1 MNYSLFAKNRFS
13 KVVVDDNEYIE
24 FITGGKYKKEVIVD
38 KVTWVKYLHK
48 YHWTAIVSKDGYTT
62 VKTSINK
69 RTVYIHR
76 MIIENEFIE
85 LDYWGQAIDH
95 INGNPLDNRLS
106 NLRIYNAKLN
116 STNIRSKRLKNDM
129 HMIFPQYDEKYGED
143 NIYGYKVHTNIFD
156 ECIYKY
162 FTTLEEAKK
171 YRDIDL
177 MPYINK
183 RIEDL
188 KKKTR
193 DIEFER
199 GLRDK
204 INKNEIEEVKL
215 ILKKYGVTKVI

>member
-1 MNYSLFAKNRFS
+1 MYYRFFGKNIF
-13 KVVVDDNEYIE
+13 KKTVVDGNEYIM
-24 FITGGKYKKEVIVD
+24 FFTGGKYKKEVIVD
-38 KVTWVKYLHK
+38 IDKWINYLHK
-48 YHWTAIVSKDGYTT
+48 YHWTAIVNKDGYST

-85 LDYWGQAIDH
+85 IDYWGQAIDH

-116 STNIRSKRLKNDM
+116 STNIRSKRLKDDM

-143 NIYGYKVHTNIFD
+143 YVYGYKVHTNIFD

-204 INKNEIEEVKL
+204 ITKNEIEEVKL
-215 ILKKYGVTKVI
+215 ILKKYGVN